1 MLKTKNGKP
10 VASIGQ
16 GTWYLGE
23 SQRFEDEEIETL
35 KMGINKG
42 MNLIDTAEMYG
53 SGGAEVLTG
62 KAISSFPR
70 EDLYIVSKVYPFNSS
85 KENIIKACSN
95 SLKRLNTSYIDLY
108 LLHWRGSNSLSEV
121 VEGMEELKERG
132 MIRDW
137 GVSNFDIR
145 DMEELFK
152 VENGDKCLVNQV
164 LYNLDSRGVEFS
176 LLPWMQE
183 RNVVTMAYCPLAQGG
198 KLSKG
203 LLENELVKDIA
214 RVHNS
219 SPAQVLLAFLCS
231 KALVVPIPRTKQ
243 IEYAIQNA
251 EAMDIKLTKEELDRL
266 DQEFPPPNRKMP
278 LDIQ

>member
-1 MLKTKNGKP
+1 
-10 VASIGQ
+10 
-16 GTWYLGE
+16 
-23 SQRFEDEEIETL
+23 
-35 KMGINKG
+35 
-42 MNLIDTAEMYG
+42 MYG

-152 VENGDKCLVNQV
+152 VEDGDKCLVNQV

-183 RNVVTMAYCPLAQGG
+183 RNVVIMAYCPLAQGG